1 MLKSKLLLVAG
12 AFIAMCLITGISGCK
27 ENDTLPQTCSNGV
40 LDGDE
45 TGIDCG
51 GSCTACAACNT
62 YLPLKLGNKWLYYQ
76 FTYNTYLGA
85 LTIVKDT
92 VISGSTFFKLERT
105 DTINQYY
112 EGIEVYLRNSGGD
125 IFEISD
131 DGFDLFSNNLYASG
145 NEQLILKENAAVGES
160 WTATTGITR
169 SIIEKGGTL
178 IVNGRTYTDVVRVR
192 ETHSTEQIDYWYAKC
207 VGLIQRGTVD
217 PDGLVG
223 YRIN

>member
-12 AFIAMCLITGISGCK
+12 AFIAMCLITGITGCK

-40 LDGDE
+40 LDADE

-62 YLPLKLGNKWLYYQ
+62 YLPLKLGNKWIYYRFSDNSFQ
-76 FTYNTYLGA
+76 GV

-92 VISGSTFFKLERT
+92 VINGSTFFKVERT
-105 DTINQYY
+105 DTADNYY
-112 EGIEVYLRNSGGD
+112 AGFEVYFRNSGGD

-131 DGFDLFSNNLYASG
+131 DGYDLFSNSMQSSG
-145 NEQLILKENAAVGES
+145 NEQLILKENAAVGDS
-160 WTATTGITR
+160 WTVTTGITR

-192 ETHSTEQIDYWYAKC
+192 EVYNSQECDYWYAKC
-207 VGLIQRGTVD
+207 VGLIQQRVSSPNLLIDYT
-217 PDGLVG
+217 
-223 YRIN
+223 IN